1 MIITLIH
8 RPSLAWRIANKAV
21 PPRRTCHCQDFM
33 AFLTHIQDEAADQ
46 HLFCVN
52 TFRHKE
58 EQWFKNLELLAKIG
72 NEEKEKTEV

>member
-1 MIITLIH
+1 
-8 RPSLAWRIANKAV
+8 
-21 PPRRTCHCQDFM
+21 M